1 MQHSFYVSSSEVQR
15 HETIEIKLN
24 SNERLF
30 AIMHAT
36 QNDKMNTKKLQL
48 ELFNVSSSSKRM
60 LQVFRQHYP
69 LGKQCFLHFS
79 DLVDF
84 VSWLQRRLPLRKGA
98 RLELM

>member
-1 MQHSFYVSSSEVQR
+1 
-15 HETIEIKLN
+15 
-24 SNERLF
+24 
-30 AIMHAT
+30 MHAT
-36 QNDKMNTKKLQL
+36 QNDKMSTTKLQL

-60 LQVFRQHYP
+60 LQFFFTQQYP

-79 DLVDF
+79 DSVDF

>member
-1 MQHSFYVSSSEVQR
+1 MN
-15 HETIEIKLN
+15 TIEIKLN
-24 SNERLF
+24 SNGRVF
-30 AIMHAT
+30 AIMRAT
-36 QNDKMNTKKLQL
+36 QNGKMNTTELQL

-60 LQVFRQHYP
+60 LQCFRQHFP